1 MPSGWTES
9 QLINLLEALESG
21 SRPKGGVRGITSG
34 IPSIGGEHLNDEGG
48 FDFSNIKFVPER
60 FAHGMTKGKIST
72 GDILIVKDGATTGKT
87 SYVSKDFPHKTAFVN
102 EHVFICRT
110 IQRLDSKYLYWYLR
124 SKEGNERMMENFKG
138 SAQGGINQ
146 SFASNTLVPIAPLP
160 EQQRIVAKLDELMA
174 KIDRSRARLERIP
187 QILKRFRQSVL
198 SAAAR
203 GQLSNS
209 ESEWREVNLGSL
221 VKKGDIFDGP
231 FGSSL
236 KTSDYTDKG
245 IRVIRLE
252 NIEHLYF
259 VNEKETFISKDKYQT
274 LLRHTVGEGDIIFS
288 SFITEEIRA
297 CMLPKLAN
305 KAIAKADCFCIRPN
319 EELVNKQFLLY
330 ALVSSNSYNQLI
342 LNIHGA
348 TRPRI
353 NTSQLKELTL
363 SLPELDEQA
372 EIVKRV
378 AELFSFADKIEA
390 RYNKAKAQLDK
401 LPQSLLAK
409 AFRGELVPQDE
420 NDEPASVL
428 LGRIKGEEAGTGVLR
443 GNSTKRRE
451 RALV

>member
-1 MPSGWTES
+1 MENSLPSGWTES

-48 FDFSNIKFVPER
+48 FDFSNIKFVPES

-72 GDILIVKDGATTGKT
+72 GDIFIVKDGATTGKT
-87 SYVSKDFPHKTAFVN
+87 SDVSKDFPHKTAFVN

-174 KIDRSRARLERIP
+174 KIERSRARLERIP

-198 SAAAR
+198 SAAVS
-203 GQLSNS
+203 GKLT
-209 ESEWREVNLGSL
+209 EEWRESNDIGDEWEEIKLGDS
-221 VKKGDIFDGP
+221 VE
-231 FGSSL
+231 
-236 KTSDYTDKG
+236 
-245 IRVIRLE
+245 VIGGFA
-252 NIEHLYF
+252 Y
-259 VNEKETFISKDKYQT
+259 KSQTFIDRGNNQVLRIGNVKPYNICLDYSPVFISDLVAQETTRFEVKENDLLISMTGTKYK
-274 LLRHTVGEGDIIFS
+274 RDYGYACIVRNFEGRFFINQRVSIIRCKGK
-288 SFITEEIRA
+288 IN
-297 CMLPKLAN
+297 P
-305 KAIAKADCFCIRPN
+305 D
-319 EELVNKQFLLY
+319 FLLHWLQTDY
-330 ALVSSNSYNQLI
+330 FKNQFFSGETGNVNQGNVGMNGIKDSIIKLP
-342 LNIHGA
+342 
-348 TRPRI
+348 TQQEQERI
-353 NTSQLKELTL
+353 SVITT
-363 SLPELDEQA
+363 
-372 EIVKRV
+372 
-378 AELFSFADKIEA
+378 ELFELINKIEA
-390 RYNKAKAQLDK
+390 RYITAKARLDK

-428 LGRIKGEEAGTGVLR
+428 LGRIKGEEAGT
-443 GNSTKRRE
+443 
-451 RALV
+451 